1 MEYFQI
7 LITKL
12 SFIILLAYII
22 FESIFLYYTRCTF
35 LQLLLVN
42 ANLKK
47 RLKKI
52 TPIYWEINEVS
63 NLCSIN
69 RPFMKYRVWVDFK
82 GIYDTTESVRS
93 WILLDRFGE
102 IENVEIIKEEF
113 EELIKRIPKENK
125 RDSLIEKLG
134 I

>member
-1 MEYFQI
+1 MEYFRIIITGVI
-7 LITKL
+7 LV
-12 SFIILLAYII
+12 YII
-22 FESIFLYYTRCTF
+22 FEFIFIYHMRCTF

-42 ANLKK
+42 TNLRK

-52 TPIYWEINEVS
+52 TPIYWKINEVS
-63 NLCSIN
+63 DLCSIN

-82 GIYDTTESVRS
+82 GRYDTTESVRT
-93 WILLDRFGE
+93 WILLDRFGK

-125 RDSLIEKLG
+125 RAGQIEKLG